1 MSTYSDNLRIELIT
15 TGTQAGTWGT
25 TTNTNLGTIIEDA
38 IAGYAAVS
46 AISANQA
53 FTATNGAADEARCA
67 LIELSTTTGANF
79 AVYAPPVSKQ
89 YIIWNNSSYTA
100 TIYNSTVLGNTT
112 AAGTGVAIPAGDKVT
127 VFSDGTNFYQAGAT
141 GTVKSVALSGGTT
154 GLTVSGSP
162 VTTTGTMTLA
172 GTLAVANGGTGATT
186 AATART
192 NLGATTVGGNMF
204 TLTNPSAVTFLQVNA
219 DNTVSALDAASFRTA
234 IGAGSG
240 GGSVTS
246 VALSGGT
253 TGLTVS
259 GSPITTSGTMTLA
272 GTLAVA
278 NGGTG
283 STTAS
288 GARSALDVPSTSGS
302 GASGTWGINI
312 SGSAASASTA
322 STATTATTATNVT
335 NALGSG
341 QSWQVVTGSRA
352 TNTTYTNSTSKP
364 IQVIVTVNVQIN
376 SLPVWFYVS
385 GTLVVANN
393 TYTNDCTVF
402 VVVPSGATY
411 YITDSTGG
419 TNILLQ
425 RWSELR

>member
-25 TTNTNLGTIIEDA
+25 TTNTNLGTIIEDS
-38 IAGYAAVS
+38 IAGYAAVAVS
-46 AISANQA
+46 SANQA
-53 FTATNGAADEARCA
+53 FTAVNGAADQARCA
-67 LIELSTTTGANF
+67 IIELTTSTGSTF
-79 AVYAPPVSKQ
+79 AVYAPPVTKE

-127 VFSDGTNFYQAGAT
+127 VFSDGTNFYQAGAS

-162 VTTTGTMTLA
+162 ITSSGTITLA

-192 NLGATTVGGNMF
+192 NLGATTVGSNMF

-272 GTLAVA
+272 GTLAIA

-283 STTAS
+283 ATTAS
-288 GARSALDVPSTSGS
+288 GARTALDVPSTSGS
-302 GASGTWGINI
+302 GATGTWGINI

-341 QSWQVVTGSRA
+341 QSWQNVGSSR
-352 TNTTYTNSTSKP
+352 TNNTTYTNSTGKP
-364 IQVIVTVNVQIN
+364 IMVTITFTAVNSYGYLVVDGVTVGGATN
-376 SLPVWFYVS
+376 SGGTFPNSVS
-385 GTLVVANN
+385 A
-393 TYTNDCTVF
+393 
-402 VVVPSGATY
+402 VVPNGSSYSCSGSYDPDYWA
-411 YITDSTGG
+411 
-419 TNILLQ
+419 
-425 RWSELR
+425 ELR